1 MRIEKRL
8 GRMHI
13 RIRAQSNDWR
23 AKLSPTFNSGWSP
36 TMYQQ
41 RTPSTVSRSVISTW
55 RPVGLVIWNVDLAPE
70 STSRYRHRLE
80 TSIGTRTLCG
90 CIRRM
95 ASVALARRSSPRKQ
109 WYWPVRGIR
118 FTPDLPVW
126 KQEAFATL
134 PMGTMNKFSIQ

>member
-1 MRIEKRL
+1 
-8 GRMHI
+8 
-13 RIRAQSNDWR
+13 
-23 AKLSPTFNSGWSP
+23 
-36 TMYQQ
+36 MYQQ

-55 RPVGLVIWNVDLAPE
+55 RLVGSVIWHVDLAPE
-70 STSRYRHRLE
+70 STSRYRHWLE

-90 CIRRM
+90 CIHRM
-95 ASVALARRSSPRKQ
+95 ALFALARRSSPRKQ